1 MESAAPPSPPDTL
14 HPEQVAASSLIH
26 SRQSG
31 AEGLGSGRTGPV
43 TAKADESKTLPT
55 APEHLLGPCSH
66 LSHGLSEFLSVGDA
80 NSFGFQSPFLLPRA
94 TEQPNILKLG
104 LLGKG
109 SSEEMQFPAAPEG
122 SLACPAGYGVMKLVP
137 HAST

>member
-14 HPEQVAASSLIH
+14 HPEQVAASSLRH

-66 LSHGLSEFLSVGDA
+66 LPHRLSEFLSVGDA
-80 NSFGFQSPFLLPRA
+80 NSFGFQKPLPPSSGYRTAQHPEAGLAGKRQLLRRCSSQQHQRGRSPALPA
-94 TEQPNILKLG
+94 TE
-104 LLGKG
+104 
-109 SSEEMQFPAAPEG
+109 
-122 SLACPAGYGVMKLVP
+122 
-137 HAST
+137 